1 MSSSSYWNSQYKN
14 LMANR
19 PPSSDSYYNQSF
31 VDRMNE
37 AQRDIDNLVSE
48 KDKSWS
54 AMNQKKDEYDAFSG
68 SMREYNDIYN
78 ESKAKFGVEE
88 GRATY
93 EKSKKALALA
103 QSTLDAL
110 PSTINASSNRVLTQ
124 SQREARYNALA
135 DRATRQIGIMTQ
147 QNSMYEQ
154 AWKNA
159 RENQATYAKAEMAS
173 QYAKLGD
180 FNNAWISAMNEYDNA
195 VRRIENAKVN
205 LNLVRNDY
213 RMWQTRQWSQAN
225 TIWYNKLNNA
235 LSRYVQ
241 ALNTEHTLYRL
252 EREKKMADADAEIAY
267 WMNKG
272 SERTSKMIA
281 NYYFNGTF
289 Y

>member
-1 MSSSSYWNSQYKN
+1 MSSSSYWDSQYKN

-68 SMREYNDIYN
+68 SMREYSDIYN
-78 ESKAKFGVEE
+78 ESKSKFGVEE
-88 GRATY
+88 GQETY

-135 DRATRQIGIMTQ
+135 DSATRQIGIMTQ

-180 FNNAWISAMNEYDNA
+180 FNNAWVSAMNEYDNA

-205 LNLVRNDY
+205 LNLIRNDY

-235 LSRYVQ
+235 LSRYAQ

-252 EREKKMADADAEIAY
+252 EREKKMADSDAEIAY

-272 SERTSKMIA
+272 RERTSKMIA

>member
-1 MSSSSYWNSQYKN
+1 MSSSSYWDSQYKN

-78 ESKAKFGVEE
+78 ESKSKFGVEE
-88 GRATY
+88 GQETY

-147 QNSMYEQ
+147 QNSMYEK

-180 FNNAWISAMNEYDNA
+180 FNNAWVSAMNEYDNA

-205 LNLVRNDY
+205 LNLIRNDY

-235 LSRYVQ
+235 LSRYAQ
-241 ALNTEHTLYRL
+241 AINTEHTLYRL
-252 EREKKMADADAEIAY
+252 EREKKMADSDAEIAY

-272 SERTSKMIA
+272 RERTSKMIA

>member
-1 MSSSSYWNSQYKN
+1 MSTSSYWDSQYKN
-14 LMANR
+14 LMANK

-54 AMNQKKDEYDAFSG
+54 SMNQKKDEYDAFSG
-68 SMREYNDIYN
+68 SMREYGDVYN
-78 ESKAKFGVEE
+78 EAQTKFGVDE
-88 GRATY
+88 GHATY

-110 PSTINASSNRVLTQ
+110 PSSINAASNRVLTQ

-180 FNNAWISAMNEYDNA
+180 FNNAWINAMNEYDNA
-195 VRRIENAKVN
+195 VRRIQSAK
-205 LNLVRNDY
+205 LDLEMIRSDY
-213 RMWQTRQWSQAN
+213 RMWQNQQWSQAN

-235 LSRYVQ
+235 LTRYVQ
-241 ALNTEHTLYRL
+241 ALDTEHTLYRL
-252 EREKKMADADAEIAY
+252 GLEQKMADSDAKIAY
-267 WMNKG
+267 WMNRG
-272 SERTSKMIA
+272 NERMGNMIA
-281 NYYFNGTF
+281 NYHYNGTF

>member
-1 MSSSSYWNSQYKN
+1 MSSSAYWDSQYKN

-78 ESKAKFGVEE
+78 ESKSKFGVEE
-88 GRATY
+88 GQETY

-180 FNNAWISAMNEYDNA
+180 FNNAWVSAMNEYDNA
-195 VRRIENAKVN
+195 VRRIENAKVD
-205 LNLVRNDY
+205 LNLIRNDY

-252 EREKKMADADAEIAY
+252 EREKKMADSDAEIAY

>member
-1 MSSSSYWNSQYKN
+1 MSSSAYWDSQYKN

-88 GRATY
+88 SQDTY

-135 DRATRQIGIMTQ
+135 DRATRQIGIMNQ

-173 QYAKLGD
+173 QYAKLGN

-195 VRRIENAKVN
+195 VRRIENAKVDMN
-205 LNLVRNDY
+205 LIRNDY

-252 EREKKMADADAEIAY
+252 EREKKMADSDAEIAY

>member
-1 MSSSSYWNSQYKN
+1 MSSSSYWNSQYN
-14 LMANR
+14 SLMANR

-78 ESKAKFGVEE
+78 ESKSKFGVEE
-88 GRATY
+88 GQETY

-195 VRRIENAKVN
+195 VRRIENAKVD
-205 LNLVRNDY
+205 LNLIRNDY

-252 EREKKMADADAEIAY
+252 EREKKIADSDAEIAY

>member
-1 MSSSSYWNSQYKN
+1 MSSSSYWNSQYN
-14 LMANR
+14 SLMANR

-54 AMNQKKDEYDAFSG
+54 AMNQKKDEYDAFAG

-78 ESKAKFGVEE
+78 ESKSKFGVEE
-88 GRATY
+88 GQETY

-173 QYAKLGD
+173 QYAKLGN
-180 FNNAWISAMNEYDNA
+180 FNNAWISAMNEYDNS

-225 TIWYNKLNNA
+225 TVWYNKLNNA

-252 EREKKMADADAEIAY
+252 EREKKMADSDAEIAY

-272 SERTSKMIA
+272 RERTSKMIA

>member
-1 MSSSSYWNSQYKN
+1 MSSSSYWDSQYKN
-14 LMANR
+14 LLGNK

-31 VDRMNE
+31 VGRMNE

-78 ESKAKFGVEE
+78 DAQTKFGVEE
-88 GRATY
+88 GQETY

-110 PSTINASSNRVLTQ
+110 PSTINAASNRVLTQ

-135 DRATRQIGIMTQ
+135 DRATRQTGIMTQ

-180 FNNAWISAMNEYDNA
+180 FNNVWIGAMNKYDNA

-205 LNLVRNDY
+205 LNLVRSDY
-213 RMWQTRQWSQAN
+213 RMWQNQQWSQAN
-225 TIWYNKLNNA
+225 TIWYNQLNNA
-235 LSRYVQ
+235 LTRYAQ
-241 ALNTEHTLYRL
+241 ALDTEHTLYRL
-252 EREKKMADADAEIAY
+252 GREKKMADSDAKIAY
-267 WMNKG
+267 WMNRG
-272 SERTSKMIA
+272 NERMGNMIA
-281 NYYFNGTF
+281 NYHYNGTL

>member
-1 MSSSSYWNSQYKN
+1 MSSSSYWDSQYKN

-78 ESKAKFGVEE
+78 ESKSKFGVEE
-88 GRATY
+88 GQETY

-173 QYAKLGD
+173 QYAKLGN

-225 TIWYNKLNNA
+225 TVWYNQLNNA

-252 EREKKMADADAEIAY
+252 EREKKMADSDAEIAY

-272 SERTSKMIA
+272 RERTSKMIA

>member
-1 MSSSSYWNSQYKN
+1 MSSSSYWDSQYKN

-78 ESKAKFGVEE
+78 ESKSKFGVEE
-88 GRATY
+88 GQETY

-124 SQREARYNALA
+124 SQREARYSALA

-147 QNSMYEQ
+147 QNSMYEK

-180 FNNAWISAMNEYDNA
+180 FNNAWVSAMNEYDNA

-205 LNLVRNDY
+205 LDLIRNDY

-235 LSRYVQ
+235 LSRYAQ

-252 EREKKMADADAEIAY
+252 EREKKMADSDAEIAY

-272 SERTSKMIA
+272 RERTSKMIA

>member
-1 MSSSSYWNSQYKN
+1 MSSSSYWDSQYKN

-78 ESKAKFGVEE
+78 ESKSKFGVEE
-88 GRATY
+88 GQETY

-147 QNSMYEQ
+147 QNSMYEK

-159 RENQATYAKAEMAS
+159 RENQATYAKAEIAS

-180 FNNAWISAMNEYDNA
+180 FNNAWVSAMNEYDNA

-205 LNLVRNDY
+205 LDLIRNDY

-235 LSRYVQ
+235 LSRYAQ

-252 EREKKMADADAEIAY
+252 EREKKMADSDAEIAY

-272 SERTSKMIA
+272 RERTSKMIA

>member
-1 MSSSSYWNSQYKN
+1 MSSSSYWDSQYKN

-78 ESKAKFGVEE
+78 ESKSKFGVEE
-88 GRATY
+88 GQETY

-173 QYAKLGD
+173 QYAKLGN

-252 EREKKMADADAEIAY
+252 EREKKMADSDAEIAY

-272 SERTSKMIA
+272 RERTSKMIA

>member
-1 MSSSSYWNSQYKN
+1 MSSSSYWDSQYKN

-19 PPSSDSYYNQSF
+19 PSSSDSYYNQSF

-68 SMREYNDIYN
+68 SMRDYNDIYN
-78 ESKAKFGVEE
+78 ESKSKFGVEE
-88 GRATY
+88 GQETY

-173 QYAKLGD
+173 QYAKLGN

-195 VRRIENAKVN
+195 VRRIESAKVN
-205 LNLVRNDY
+205 LNLIRNDY

-252 EREKKMADADAEIAY
+252 EREKKMADSDAEIAY

-272 SERTSKMIA
+272 RERTSKMIA

>member
-1 MSSSSYWNSQYKN
+1 MSSSSYWDSQYKN

-78 ESKAKFGVEE
+78 ESKSKFGVEE
-88 GRATY
+88 GQETY

-135 DRATRQIGIMTQ
+135 DSATRQIGIMTQ
-147 QNSMYEQ
+147 LNSMYEK

-180 FNNAWISAMNEYDNA
+180 FNNAWVSAMNEYDNA

-205 LNLVRNDY
+205 LDLIRNDY

-252 EREKKMADADAEIAY
+252 EREKKMADSDAEIAY

-272 SERTSKMIA
+272 RERTSKMIA

>member
-1 MSSSSYWNSQYKN
+1 MSSSSYWDSQYKN

-78 ESKAKFGVEE
+78 ESKSKFGVEE
-88 GRATY
+88 GQETY

-135 DRATRQIGIMTQ
+135 DSATRQIGIMTQ

-173 QYAKLGD
+173 QYAKLSD
-180 FNNAWISAMNEYDNA
+180 FNNAWVSAMNEYDNA

-205 LNLVRNDY
+205 LNLIRNDY

-235 LSRYVQ
+235 LSRYAQ

-252 EREKKMADADAEIAY
+252 EREKKMADSDAEIAY

-272 SERTSKMIA
+272 RERTSKMIA

>member
-1 MSSSSYWNSQYKN
+1 MSSSAYWDSQYKN

-68 SMREYNDIYN
+68 SMREYNDVYN
-78 ESKAKFGVEE
+78 DSKAKFGVEE
-88 GRATY
+88 SQDTY

-147 QNSMYEQ
+147 QNTMYEQ

-173 QYAKLGD
+173 QYAKLGN

-225 TIWYNKLNNA
+225 TIWYNQLNNA

-252 EREKKMADADAEIAY
+252 EREKKMADSDAEIAY

-272 SERTSKMIA
+272 RERTSKMIA

>member
-1 MSSSSYWNSQYKN
+1 MSSSSYWDSQYKN

-19 PPSSDSYYNQSF
+19 PSSSDSYYNQSF

-78 ESKAKFGVEE
+78 ESKSKFGVEE
-88 GRATY
+88 GQETY

-135 DRATRQIGIMTQ
+135 DRATRQIGIMAK

-195 VRRIENAKVN
+195 VRRIENAKVD
-205 LNLVRNDY
+205 LNLIRNDY

-225 TIWYNKLNNA
+225 TVWYNQLNNA

-252 EREKKMADADAEIAY
+252 EREKKMADSDAEIAY

-272 SERTSKMIA
+272 RERTSKMIA

>member
-1 MSSSSYWNSQYKN
+1 MSSSSYWDSQYKN

-78 ESKAKFGVEE
+78 ESKSKFGVEE
-88 GRATY
+88 GQETY

-135 DRATRQIGIMTQ
+135 DSATRQIGIMTQ

-180 FNNAWISAMNEYDNA
+180 FNNAWVSAMNEYDNA

-205 LNLVRNDY
+205 LNLIRNDY

-235 LSRYVQ
+235 LSRYAQ

-252 EREKKMADADAEIAY
+252 EREKKMADSDAEIAY

-272 SERTSKMIA
+272 RERTSKMIA

>member
-1 MSSSSYWNSQYKN
+1 MSSSSYWDSQYKN

-78 ESKAKFGVEE
+78 ESKSKFGVEE
-88 GRATY
+88 GQETY

-135 DRATRQIGIMTQ
+135 DSATRQIGIMTQ
-147 QNSMYEQ
+147 QNSMYEK

-180 FNNAWISAMNEYDNA
+180 FNNAWVSAMNEYDNA

-205 LNLVRNDY
+205 LNLIRNDY

-252 EREKKMADADAEIAY
+252 EREKKMADSDAEIAY
-267 WMNKG
+267 WMNK
-272 SERTSKMIA
+272 SRERTSKMIA

>member
-1 MSSSSYWNSQYKN
+1 MSLSAYWDSQYKN

-19 PPSSDSYYNQSF
+19 PPSSDSYYNHSF

-37 AQRDIDNLVSE
+37 AQKDIDNLVSE

-78 ESKAKFGVEE
+78 DSKAKFGVEE
-88 GRATY
+88 GHQTY

-173 QYAKLGD
+173 QYAKLGN

-195 VRRIENAKVN
+195 VRRIENAKVD
-205 LNLVRNDY
+205 LNLIRNDY

-225 TIWYNKLNNA
+225 TIWYNQLNNA

-252 EREKKMADADAEIAY
+252 EREKKMADSDAKIAY
-267 WMNKG
+267 WMNRG
-272 SERTSKMIA
+272 NERMGNMIA

>member
-1 MSSSSYWNSQYKN
+1 MSSSSYWDSQYKN

-78 ESKAKFGVEE
+78 ESKSKFGVEE
-88 GRATY
+88 GQETY

-180 FNNAWISAMNEYDNA
+180 FNNAWVSAMNEYDNA

-205 LNLVRNDY
+205 LDLIRNDY

-235 LSRYVQ
+235 LSRYAQ

-252 EREKKMADADAEIAY
+252 EREKKMADSDAEIAY

-272 SERTSKMIA
+272 RERTSKMIA

>member
-1 MSSSSYWNSQYKN
+1 MSSSSYWDSQYKN

-78 ESKAKFGVEE
+78 ESKSKFGVEE
-88 GRATY
+88 GQETY

-135 DRATRQIGIMTQ
+135 DSATRQIGIMTQ
-147 QNSMYEQ
+147 QNSMYEK

-180 FNNAWISAMNEYDNA
+180 FNNAWVSAMNEYDNA

-205 LNLVRNDY
+205 LNLIRNDY

-235 LSRYVQ
+235 LSRYAQ

-252 EREKKMADADAEIAY
+252 EREKKMADSDAEIAY

-272 SERTSKMIA
+272 RERTSKMIA

>member
-1 MSSSSYWNSQYKN
+1 MSSSSYWDSQYKN

-68 SMREYNDIYN
+68 SMREYNDVYN

-88 GRATY
+88 SQETY

-173 QYAKLGD
+173 QYAKLGN

-195 VRRIENAKVN
+195 VRRIENAKVD
-205 LNLVRNDY
+205 LNLIRNDY

-252 EREKKMADADAEIAY
+252 EREKKMADSDAEIAY

>member
-1 MSSSSYWNSQYKN
+1 MSSSSYWDSQYKN

-78 ESKAKFGVEE
+78 ESKSKFGVEE
-88 GRATY
+88 GQETY

-173 QYAKLGD
+173 QYAKLGN

-205 LNLVRNDY
+205 LNLIRNDY

-225 TIWYNKLNNA
+225 TIWYNQLNNA

-252 EREKKMADADAEIAY
+252 EREKKMADSDAEIAY

-272 SERTSKMIA
+272 RERTSKMIA

>member
-1 MSSSSYWNSQYKN
+1 MSSSSYWDSQYKN

-78 ESKAKFGVEE
+78 ESKSKFGVEE
-88 GRATY
+88 GQETY

-173 QYAKLGD
+173 QYAKLGN

-205 LNLVRNDY
+205 LNLIRNDY
-213 RMWQTRQWSQAN
+213 RMWQNRQWSQNN

-252 EREKKMADADAEIAY
+252 EREKKIADSDAEIAY

-272 SERTSKMIA
+272 RERTSKMIA
-281 NYYFNGTF
+281 NYYFTGTF

>member
-1 MSSSSYWNSQYKN
+1 MSSSSYWDSQYKN

-78 ESKAKFGVEE
+78 ESKSKFGVEE
-88 GRATY
+88 GQETY

-135 DRATRQIGIMTQ
+135 DSATRQIGIMTQ

-180 FNNAWISAMNEYDNA
+180 FNNAWVSAMNEYDNA

-205 LNLVRNDY
+205 LDLIRNDY

-235 LSRYVQ
+235 LSRYAQ

-252 EREKKMADADAEIAY
+252 EREKKMADSDAEIAY

-272 SERTSKMIA
+272 RERTSKMIA

>member
-1 MSSSSYWNSQYKN
+1 MSSSSYWDSQYKN

-68 SMREYNDIYN
+68 SMRDYNDIYN
-78 ESKAKFGVEE
+78 ESKSKFGVEE
-88 GRATY
+88 GQETY
-93 EKSKKALALA
+93 EKNKKALALA

-147 QNSMYEQ
+147 QNAMYEQ

-173 QYAKLGD
+173 QYAKLGN

-195 VRRIENAKVN
+195 VRRIENAKVD
-205 LNLVRNDY
+205 LNLIRNDY

-252 EREKKMADADAEIAY
+252 EREKKMADSDAEIAY

-272 SERTSKMIA
+272 RERTSKMIA

>member
-1 MSSSSYWNSQYKN
+1 MSSSAYWNSQYN
-14 LMANR
+14 SLMANR

-78 ESKAKFGVEE
+78 ESKSKFGVEE
-88 GRATY
+88 GQETY

-173 QYAKLGD
+173 QYAKLGN

-225 TIWYNKLNNA
+225 TIWYNQLNNA

-252 EREKKMADADAEIAY
+252 EREKKMADSDAEIAY

-272 SERTSKMIA
+272 RERTSKMIA

>member
-1 MSSSSYWNSQYKN
+1 MSSSSYWDSQYKN
-14 LMANR
+14 LMANK
-19 PPSSDSYYNQSF
+19 PSSSDSYYNQSF

-68 SMREYNDIYN
+68 SMREYNDVYN
-78 ESKAKFGVEE
+78 DSKAKFGVEE
-88 GRATY
+88 SQDTY

-147 QNSMYEQ
+147 QNTMYEQ

-173 QYAKLGD
+173 QYAKLGN

-225 TIWYNKLNNA
+225 TVWYNKLNNA

-252 EREKKMADADAEIAY
+252 EREKKMADSDAEIAY
-267 WMNKG
+267 LMNKG
-272 SERTSKMIA
+272 RERTSKMIA

>member
-1 MSSSSYWNSQYKN
+1 MSSSSYWDSQYKN

-88 GRATY
+88 SQATY

-173 QYAKLGD
+173 QYAKLGN

-195 VRRIENAKVN
+195 VRRIENANVN

-252 EREKKMADADAEIAY
+252 EREKKMADSDAEIAY

>member
-1 MSSSSYWNSQYKN
+1 MSSSSYWDSQYKN

-78 ESKAKFGVEE
+78 ESKSKFGVEE
-88 GRATY
+88 GQATY

-147 QNSMYEQ
+147 QNAMYEQ

-173 QYAKLGD
+173 QYAKLGN

-195 VRRIENAKVN
+195 VRRIENAKVD

-252 EREKKMADADAEIAY
+252 EREKKIADSDAEIAY

-272 SERTSKMIA
+272 RERTSKMIA

>member
-1 MSSSSYWNSQYKN
+1 MSSSSYWDSQYKN

-78 ESKAKFGVEE
+78 ESKSKFGVEE
-88 GRATY
+88 GQETY

-180 FNNAWISAMNEYDNA
+180 FNNAWVSAMNEYDNA

-205 LNLVRNDY
+205 LSLIRNDY

-252 EREKKMADADAEIAY
+252 EREKKMADSDAEIAY

-272 SERTSKMIA
+272 RERTSKMIA

>member
-1 MSSSSYWNSQYKN
+1 MSSSSYWNSQYN
-14 LMANR
+14 SLMTNR

-68 SMREYNDIYN
+68 SMRDYNDIYN
-78 ESKAKFGVEE
+78 ESKSKFGVEE
-88 GRATY
+88 GQETY

-173 QYAKLGD
+173 QYAKLGN

-195 VRRIENAKVN
+195 VRRIENAKVD
-205 LNLVRNDY
+205 LNLIRNDY

-225 TIWYNKLNNA
+225 TVWYNQLNNA

-252 EREKKMADADAEIAY
+252 EREKKMADSDAEIAY

-272 SERTSKMIA
+272 RERTSKMIA

>member
-1 MSSSSYWNSQYKN
+1 MSSSSYWDSQYKN

-78 ESKAKFGVEE
+78 ESKSKFGVEE
-88 GRATY
+88 GQETY

-147 QNSMYEQ
+147 QNSMYEK

-180 FNNAWISAMNEYDNA
+180 FNNAWVSAMNEYDNA

-205 LNLVRNDY
+205 LDLIRNDY

-252 EREKKMADADAEIAY
+252 EREKKMADSDAEIAY

-272 SERTSKMIA
+272 RERTSKMIA

>member
-1 MSSSSYWNSQYKN
+1 MSSSSYWDSQYKN

-78 ESKAKFGVEE
+78 ESKSKFGVEE
-88 GRATY
+88 GQETY

-147 QNSMYEQ
+147 QNSMYEK

-159 RENQATYAKAEMAS
+159 RENQATYAKAEIAS

-180 FNNAWISAMNEYDNA
+180 FNNAWVSAMNEYDNA

-205 LNLVRNDY
+205 LNLIRNDY

-235 LSRYVQ
+235 LSRYAQ

-252 EREKKMADADAEIAY
+252 EREKKMADSDAEIAY

-272 SERTSKMIA
+272 RERTSKMIA

>member
-1 MSSSSYWNSQYKN
+1 MSSSSYWDSQYKN

-78 ESKAKFGVEE
+78 ESKSKFGVEE
-88 GRATY
+88 GQETY

-173 QYAKLGD
+173 QYAKLGN

-241 ALNTEHTLYRL
+241 ALNTEHMLYRL
-252 EREKKMADADAEIAY
+252 EREKKMADSDAEIAY

>member
-1 MSSSSYWNSQYKN
+1 MSSSSYWDSQYKN

-68 SMREYNDIYN
+68 SMRDYNDIYN
-78 ESKAKFGVEE
+78 ESKSKFGVEE
-88 GRATY
+88 GQETY
-93 EKSKKALALA
+93 EKNKKALALA

-147 QNSMYEQ
+147 QNAMYEQ

-173 QYAKLGD
+173 QYAKLGN
-180 FNNAWISAMNEYDNA
+180 FNNAWISAMNEDDNA
-195 VRRIENAKVN
+195 VRRIENAKVD
-205 LNLVRNDY
+205 LNLIRNDY

-252 EREKKMADADAEIAY
+252 EREKKMADSDAEIAY

-272 SERTSKMIA
+272 RERTSKMIA

>member
-1 MSSSSYWNSQYKN
+1 MSSSSYWDSQYKN

-68 SMREYNDIYN
+68 SMRDYNDIYN
-78 ESKAKFGVEE
+78 ESKSKFGVEE
-88 GRATY
+88 GQETY
-93 EKSKKALALA
+93 EKNKKALALA

-147 QNSMYEQ
+147 QNAMYEQ

-173 QYAKLGD
+173 QYAKLGN

-195 VRRIENAKVN
+195 VRRIENAKVD
-205 LNLVRNDY
+205 LNLIRNDY

-252 EREKKMADADAEIAY
+252 EREKKMADSDAEIAY

>member
-1 MSSSSYWNSQYKN
+1 MSSSSYWDSQYKN
-14 LMANR
+14 LMTNR

-88 GRATY
+88 SQETY

-173 QYAKLGD
+173 QYAKLGN

-225 TIWYNKLNNA
+225 TVWYNKLNNA

-252 EREKKMADADAEIAY
+252 EREKKMADSDAEIAY

-272 SERTSKMIA
+272 RERTSKMIA

>member
-1 MSSSSYWNSQYKN
+1 MSSSSYWDSQYKN

-37 AQRDIDNLVSE
+37 SQRDIDNLVSE

-78 ESKAKFGVEE
+78 ESKSKFGVEE
-88 GRATY
+88 GQETY

-147 QNSMYEQ
+147 QNSMYEK

-180 FNNAWISAMNEYDNA
+180 FNNAWVSAMNEYDNA

-205 LNLVRNDY
+205 LNLIRNDY

-252 EREKKMADADAEIAY
+252 EREKKMADSDAEIAY

-272 SERTSKMIA
+272 RERTSKMIA